1 MYIYL
6 DESFSLKKGE
16 ENQFLI
22 IAGFATQNPKKIAK
36 IYKKIKRHTLPKK
49 MVNWEIKSTNPIADR
64 ALKPRLFSELNK
76 TDIQIYAISQLK
88 NQLPRKYFKKQKLLY
103 DRLYFDL
110 LSYLLVNEWNYFDN
124 KIVIVTLDAFKSK
137 DIERGDMINS
147 LKERLENK
155 YSEKRFSISFE
166 DSAKFLTLQLADQI
180 CGVFYQL
187 LQENQ
192 TWFKMIESKLKKIV
206 TNPLSPYKKE

>member
-16 ENQFLI
+16 KNQFLI
-22 IAGFATQNPKKIAK
+22 IAGFATQNPKAIAK
-36 IYKKIKRHTLPKK
+36 IYKRIKRHTLPKK
-49 MVNWEIKSTNPIADR
+49 FINLEIKSTNPIADR
-64 ALKPRLFSELNK
+64 ALKPKLFSELNK

-88 NQLPRKYFKKQKLLY
+88 NQLPKEYFDKEKLLY
-103 DRLYFDL
+103 EKLYLDL
-110 LSYLLVNEWNYFDN
+110 LNYLLVNEWNYFDN
-124 KIVIVTLDAFKSK
+124 KIVIVTLDTFKPK
-137 DIERGDMINS
+137 QLKRGDIINL
-147 LKERLENK
+147 LKKELKNK
-155 YSEKRFSISFE
+155 YPEKNFLISFE
-166 DSAKFLTLQLADQI
+166 SSAKFLTLQLADQI

-192 TWFKMIESKLKKIV
+192 TWFKMIEPKLKKIV

>member
-16 ENQFLI
+16 QNQFLI

-36 IYKKIKRHTLPKK
+36 IYKKIKRHTLPKR
-49 MVNWEIKSTNPIADR
+49 MISWEIKSTNPITDR
-64 ALKPRLFSELNK
+64 AFKPKLFSELNR
-76 TDIQIYAISQLK
+76 TDIQIYAISQSK
-88 NQLPRKYFKKQKLLY
+88 DQLPKEYFKKQKLLY
-103 DRLYFDL
+103 DKLYLDL

-124 KIVIVTLDAFKSK
+124 KIIIMTLDSFRTAKVKKIAELLK
-137 DIERGDMINS
+137 DR
-147 LKERLENK
+147 LKNK
-155 YSEKRFSISFE
+155 YSDKNFSIHFE
-166 DSAKFLTLQLADQI
+166 SSASFLTLQLADQI

-192 TWFKMIESKLKKIV
+192 TWFKMIEPKLKKIV

>member
-6 DESFSLKKGE
+6 DESFSLKRGE
-16 ENQFLI
+16 KNQFLI

-36 IYKKIKRHTLPKK
+36 IYKRIKRHTLPKK
-49 MVNWEIKSTNPIADR
+49 FVNIEIKSTNPIADY
-64 ALKPRLFSELNK
+64 ALKPKLFSELNK

-88 NQLPRKYFKKQKLLY
+88 NQLPKDYFDKDKLLY
-103 DRLYFDL
+103 EKLYLDL
-110 LSYLLVNEWNYFDN
+110 LNYLLVNEWNYFDN
-124 KIVIVTLDAFKSK
+124 KIIIVTLDTFKPK
-137 DIERGDMINS
+137 QIKRGDIINS
-147 LKERLENK
+147 LKKELKNK
-155 YSEKRFSISFE
+155 YPDKHFSISFE
-166 DSAKFLTLQLADQI
+166 NSAKFLTLQLADQI

-192 TWFKMIESKLKKIV
+192 TWFKMIEPKLKKIV